1 MKITAKALSIVA
13 FHDSVNDTLELASL
27 LRNKGI
33 QAQARHVEDL
43 PQLHEILRSGDV
55 DLVLHLYS
63 LTEPTLAQ
71 VIKAVAIQ
79 SSSIPVLSMT
89 PTYGVEELD
98 RVVAGGATD
107 LINLDNAEHIL
118 LVLRREGQRVHCGR
132 RLITLDAL
140 QQESER
146 RCKTLMQ
153 SSRDAIAYIHGG
165 MHIDANDVYLET
177 LGFKSLDDMAGSPL
191 LDLVLP
197 SDHAKVRELIRGV
210 QPNASEVQ
218 LLDNIHFRHQN
229 GSEFNACVEFSP
241 ASIDGEPCTQ
251 VLIRVTSDVD
261 TRALEEKIALL
272 RQRDSLTGLLN
283 RQYYLEQLGK
293 KLALAHSDHTH
304 FNLIHLQINYPQD
317 IRNKIG
323 IVGRDALIAE
333 AGRLT
338 EGAISDDALV
348 TLYSSNVF
356 AILIP
361 NENDAHQ
368 SAIDHAHDIATM
380 LVTQMNQH
388 VFEAGGQS
396 VTVTASAGVV
406 ILDKLSP
413 SLSELLRR
421 AERVTAEAAEN
432 PQAAVVIYK
441 PKEKDAS
448 QAEKDEHWNR
458 LLQDALRNHQFRLF
472 FQPILSLNGDT
483 RRQRYEVFLR
493 LLDEQRQLI
502 QPGEFIESAERS
514 GISIGIDR
522 YVILDAIRHI
532 VDARKRGLN
541 LQLFVRI
548 STPTLLSDE
557 FYPWL
562 SAQITEAQIYD
573 GGLLLQISEAVAF
586 EQLKQAQ
593 QLLENLQ
600 HIHSSLLID
609 GMGLSMDSVQILDRL
624 NVPWVK
630 LDRGLVHGIATQ
642 KSNQAR
648 LLELIRTIKQ
658 HDGTQVIVP
667 QIEDAASLQVIAMS
681 GTDFLQGNFI
691 QGLSDRMDFDFN
703 SF

>member
-1 MKITAKALSIVA
+1 
-13 FHDSVNDTLELASL
+13 
-27 LRNKGI
+27 
-33 QAQARHVEDL
+33 
-43 PQLHEILRSGDV
+43 
-55 DLVLHLYS
+55 
-63 LTEPTLAQ
+63 
-71 VIKAVAIQ
+71 
-79 SSSIPVLSMT
+79 
-89 PTYGVEELD
+89 
-98 RVVAGGATD
+98 
-107 LINLDNAEHIL
+107 
-118 LVLRREGQRVHCGR
+118 
-132 RLITLDAL
+132 
-140 QQESER
+140 
-146 RCKTLMQ
+146 
-153 SSRDAIAYIHGG
+153 

-177 LGFKSLDDMAGSPL
+177 LGFKSLEDMEGSPL

-218 LLDNIHFRHQN
+218 QLDNIHFKHQN

-251 VLIRVTSDVD
+251 VLIRVTTDVD

-293 KLALAHSDHTH
+293 KLAMAHADQAN
-304 FNLIHLQINYPQD
+304 FNLIHLQISYPPN

-323 IVGRDALIAE
+323 VVGRDALISE
-333 AGRLT
+333 AGRLI
-338 EGAISDDALV
+338 EGATCADALV
-348 TLYSSNVF
+348 SLYSSNVF
-356 AILIP
+356 SILIP
-361 NENDAHQ
+361 NQNDTHQ
-368 SAIDHAHDIATM
+368 TALEHAHEIANK
-380 LVTQMNQH
+380 LVIQMNEH
-388 VFEAGGQS
+388 IFEAGGQS
-396 VTVTASAGVV
+396 VTVHASAGVV
-406 ILDKLSP
+406 MLDKLSP
-413 SLSELLRR
+413 PLGELLRR

-432 PQAAVVIYK
+432 PQEAVVIYK

-448 QAEKDEHWNR
+448 QTEKDEHWNR
-458 LLQDALRNHQFRLF
+458 LIQDALRNHQFRLF
-472 FQPILSLNGDT
+472 FQPILSLNSDT

-502 QPGEFIESAERS
+502 QPNEFIESAERS
-514 GISIGIDR
+514 GISIDIDR
-522 YVILDAIRHI
+522 YVILGAIRHV
-532 VDARKRGLN
+532 VDARKRGLS

-548 STPTLLSDE
+548 STPTLLSDD

-562 SAQITEAQIYD
+562 SSQIIEAQIYD
-573 GGLLLQISEAVAF
+573 GGLLLQISEAVAL

-600 HIHSSLLID
+600 HIHSTLLID

-624 NVPWVK
+624 NAPWVK
-630 LDRGLVHGIATQ
+630 LDRELVHGIATQ

-658 HDGTQVIVP
+658 HEGTQVIVP
-667 QIEDAASLQVIAMS
+667 QIEDAASLQVVAMS

-691 QGLSDRMDFDFN
+691 QGLSDRLDFDFN

>member
-1 MKITAKALSIVA
+1 MKKSAKALSLVA

-43 PQLHEILRSGDV
+43 PQLHEMLRSGDV
-55 DLVLHLYS
+55 DLVLHLNS
-63 LTEPTLAQ
+63 LTEPTLVQ
-71 VIKAVAIQ
+71 VVKAVAIQ
-79 SSSIPVLSMT
+79 LGAIPVLSMT
-89 PTYGVEELD
+89 ETYSVEELN
-98 RVVAGGATD
+98 RVVASGGTD
-107 LINLDNAEHIL
+107 LINLDNAEHVL
-118 LVLRREGQRVHCGR
+118 LVLRREGERVHCGR
-132 RLITLDAL
+132 NLIKLDAL

-153 SSRDAIAYIHGG
+153 SSRDAIAYIHSG

-177 LGFKSLDDMAGSPL
+177 LGFKSLEDMEGSPL

-218 LLDNIHFRHQN
+218 QLDNIHFKHQN

-251 VLIRVTSDVD
+251 VLIRVTTDVD

-293 KLALAHSDHTH
+293 KLAMAHADQAN
-304 FNLIHLQINYPQD
+304 FNLIHLQISYPPN

-323 IVGRDALIAE
+323 VVGRDALISE
-333 AGRLT
+333 AGRLI
-338 EGAISDDALV
+338 EGATCADALV
-348 TLYSSNVF
+348 SLYSSNVF
-356 AILIP
+356 SILIP
-361 NENDAHQ
+361 NQNDTHQ
-368 SAIDHAHDIATM
+368 TALEHAHEIANK
-380 LVTQMNQH
+380 LVIQMNEH
-388 VFEAGGQS
+388 IFEAGGQS
-396 VTVTASAGVV
+396 VTVHASAGVV
-406 ILDKLSP
+406 MLDKLSP
-413 SLSELLRR
+413 PLGELLRR

-432 PQAAVVIYK
+432 PQEAVVIYK

-448 QAEKDEHWNR
+448 QTEKDEHWNR
-458 LLQDALRNHQFRLF
+458 LIQDALRNHQFRLF
-472 FQPILSLNGDT
+472 FQPILSLNSDT

-502 QPGEFIESAERS
+502 QPNEFIESAERS
-514 GISIGIDR
+514 GISIDIDR
-522 YVILDAIRHI
+522 YVILGAIRHV
-532 VDARKRGLN
+532 VDARKRGLS

-548 STPTLLSDE
+548 STPTLLSDD

-562 SAQITEAQIYD
+562 SSQIIEAQIYD
-573 GGLLLQISEAVAF
+573 GGLLLQISEAVAL

-600 HIHSSLLID
+600 HIHSTLLID

-624 NVPWVK
+624 NAPWVK
-630 LDRGLVHGIATQ
+630 LDRELVHGIATQ

-658 HDGTQVIVP
+658 HEGTQVIVP
-667 QIEDAASLQVIAMS
+667 QIEDAASLQVVAMS

-691 QGLSDRMDFDFN
+691 QGLSDRLDFDFN